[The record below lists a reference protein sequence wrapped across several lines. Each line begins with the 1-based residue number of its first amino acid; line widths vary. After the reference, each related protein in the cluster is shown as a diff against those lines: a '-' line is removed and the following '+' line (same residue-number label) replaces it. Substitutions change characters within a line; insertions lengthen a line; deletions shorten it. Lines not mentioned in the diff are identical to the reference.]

1 MSTALQQV
9 GIPGILVCQWG
20 VPYQNPT
27 DGSLQGPATWTPP
40 MANSFRVSDDIA
52 PGWAN
57 VLRIMN
63 QNIHVIWNDASGP
76 GHWAD
81 MDLLEVGNSGMT
93 IVEQA
98 SHFAIWAMFK
108 SSLMISTNVPSMSEA
123 VREILL
129 NRDLIAINQDAAG
142 KPVKLIQR
150 FSHDKDV
157 FAGPLENG
165 DLAVL
170 VLDHSNT
177 SRVLELELALLGI
190 SEATVKNLWTGE
202 IVENVFGIFSETVK
216 PHGSLPLRLSN
227 ILLSPGPPS
236 SGGGEEEILWIEAES
251 GLLSSSATLQPCS
264 SCSNSTKVGSLTNS
278 SSLTL
283 TFPPLSSSSSSTTTQ
298 NLLFDY
304 INCEIGYLSSQGPNT
319 RRAAI
324 SVNDGPV
331 QEVLFPLSGYDWERD
346 VARAFV
352 VRLEGFGGE
361 GENRVRIGGVE
372 GFAPDFD
379 RVGWRG

>member
-1 MSTALQQV
+1 
-9 GIPGILVCQWG
+9 
-20 VPYQNPT
+20 
-27 DGSLQGPATWTPP
+27 

-63 QNIHVIWNDASGP
+63 QNIHVIWNDKSGP

-93 IVEQA
+93 IEEQA

-123 VREILL
+123 VRKILL
-129 NRDLIAINQDAAG
+129 NRDLLAINQDAAG

-170 VLDHSNT
+170 VLDHSNS

-202 IVENVFGIFSETVK
+202 IVENVFGIFSSPVK

-227 ILLSPGPPS
+227 ILLSPSPS
-236 SGGGEEEILWIEAES
+236 QEEILWIEAES
-251 GLLSSSATLQPCS
+251 GLLSSDATLQPCS

-283 TFPPLSSSSSSTTTQ
+283 TFPPLTSSSTTQ

-331 QEVLFPLSGYDWERD
+331 QEVLFPLSGYDWDRD